1 VRAVDNDERSF
12 DMETKAFNRRSVRSV
27 LEALVLTSG
36 AVATAFGI
44 AAAAHMMFGAVQLVV
59 SFVAA

>member
-1 VRAVDNDERSF
+1 MATKESKRSI
-12 DMETKAFNRRSVRSV
+12 RSVA
-27 LEALVLTSG
+27 EALVLTSG

-44 AAAAHMMFGAVQLVV
+44 AAAAHMTFAAAQLVM

>member
-1 VRAVDNDERSF
+1 
-12 DMETKAFNRRSVRSV
+12 METTESRERSVRSV

-44 AAAAHMMFGAVQLVV
+44 AAAAHMAFGAVQLVM

>member
-1 VRAVDNDERSF
+1 VRAVDDHEGSF
-12 DMETKAFNRRSVRSV
+12 DMASRQTGQRSVRSV

-44 AAAAHMMFGAVQLVV
+44 AAAAHMMFSAVRFALELV
-59 SFVAA
+59 

>member
-1 VRAVDNDERSF
+1 
-12 DMETKAFNRRSVRSV
+12 METKEFSERSVRSV

-44 AAAAHMMFGAVQLVV
+44 AAAVHIAYGAVQFVV

>member
-1 VRAVDNDERSF
+1 
-12 DMETKAFNRRSVRSV
+12 METKEFNERSVRSV

-44 AAAAHMMFGAVQLVV
+44 AAAAHMTFGAVRFLI
-59 SFVAA
+59 SYVAA

>member
-1 VRAVDNDERSF
+1 
-12 DMETKAFNRRSVRSV
+12 METKKLDGARAVRSV
-27 LEALVLTSG
+27 LEVLVLTSG

-44 AAAAHMMFGAVQLVV
+44 AAVAHMMFGAVQLAM

>member
-1 VRAVDNDERSF
+1 MA
-12 DMETKAFNRRSVRSV
+12 TKENRQRSVRSA

-44 AAAAHMMFGAVQLVV
+44 LATAHMMFGAVQFAI
-59 SFVAA
+59 SFVTT

>member
-1 VRAVDNDERSF
+1 
-12 DMETKAFNRRSVRSV
+12 MRSV

-44 AAAAHMMFGAVQLVV
+44 AAAAHMTFGAVRFALT
-59 SFVAA
+59 VAGV

>member
-1 VRAVDNDERSF
+1 MA
-12 DMETKAFNRRSVRSV
+12 TKESRRSIRSV
-27 LEALVLTSG
+27 AEALVLASG

-44 AAAAHMMFGAVQLVV
+44 AAAAQMTFAAVQLVM

>member
-1 VRAVDNDERSF
+1 
-12 DMETKAFNRRSVRSV
+12 METKEFKERSVRSV

-44 AAAAHMMFGAVQLVV
+44 AAAAHMTYGAVQLVM

>member
-1 VRAVDNDERSF
+1 
-12 DMETKAFNRRSVRSV
+12 METKELKQRSVRSV

-44 AAAAHMMFGAVQLVV
+44 AAAAHMTYGAVQFVI

>member
-1 VRAVDNDERSF
+1 
-12 DMETKAFNRRSVRSV
+12 METKKLDGARAVRSV

-44 AAAAHMMFGAVQLVV
+44 AAAAHMMFGAVQLAM

>member
-1 VRAVDNDERSF
+1 MATQEFKRSIG
-12 DMETKAFNRRSVRSV
+12 SVA
-27 LEALVLTSG
+27 EALVLASG

-44 AAAAHMMFGAVQLVV
+44 AAGAHLTFAAVQLVM

>member
-1 VRAVDNDERSF
+1 VRAVNNDEGSF
-12 DMETKAFNRRSVRSV
+12 EMETKEFRRSVRSV

>member
-1 VRAVDNDERSF
+1 
-12 DMETKAFNRRSVRSV
+12 MEQNTGQKELDRRSVRPV

-44 AAAAHMMFGAVQLVV
+44 AAAAHMAYGAVQLVLELI
-59 SFVAA
+59 